1 MLVSNFYS
9 SRFSNRESPIKQN
22 CFELNMSNRRFY
34 QTSLEEESQESE
46 NRSRC
51 CDDPTLRK
59 KGFQNVCTNCGTVHG
74 KNFVSLEKR
83 AYTAQEVKNRRRTE
97 PRWRKFGPRTTIP
110 KSKASRG
117 KKGAKRKVLF
127 SRLSKIQQSLISSIE
142 RNFWEARPK
151 LKMLASKLN
160 IPAYIK
166 ETAWKIYSKVARKKL
181 TMGRS
186 IRAFVAGSIYAA
198 IRVHEF
204 PRILE
209 EICDAAM
216 ISIHKVHQALGLIVK
231 EVLPELGLKYH
242 PITSEQLIFRFG
254 NTLDLSMKV
263 QKKALDLLK
272 ESSKKGLRRVGKDPR
287 GFSAGALYISGK
299 MLDEWRTQKDI
310 AGAAGI
316 TEVTLRSRIK
326 DLKKNL

>member
-1 MLVSNFYS
+1 V
-9 SRFSNRESPIKQN
+9 
-22 CFELNMSNRRFY
+22 
-34 QTSLEEESQESE
+34 
-46 NRSRC
+46 
-51 CDDPTLRK
+51 
-59 KGFQNVCTNCGTVHG
+59 NCGTVHG
-74 KNFVSLEKR
+74 KNYVSLEKR
-83 AYTAQEVKNRRRTE
+83 AYTAEEVKNRRRTE

-110 KSKASRG
+110 GSRTSSG
-117 KKGAKRKVLF
+117 KGLGKERKVLF

-151 LKMLASKLN
+151 LKMLTSKLN
-160 IPAYIK
+160 IPEYIK
-166 ETAWKIYSKVARKKL
+166 ETAWKIYSEVAKKKL

-186 IRAFVAGSIYAA
+186 IKGFIAGSLYAA

-209 EICDAAM
+209 EVCDAAM
-216 ISIHKVHQALGLIVK
+216 ISRHKVHQSLGLIIK

-254 NTLDLSMKV
+254 NKVELSMKV
-263 QKKALDLLK
+263 QKRGLDLLK
-272 ESSKKGLRRVGKDPR
+272 KASKKGLRRVGKDPR
-287 GFSAGALYISGK
+287 GFSAAALYIAGK
-299 MLDEWRTQKDI
+299 MLNEWKTQKEI

-326 DLKKNL
+326 DLKQNL